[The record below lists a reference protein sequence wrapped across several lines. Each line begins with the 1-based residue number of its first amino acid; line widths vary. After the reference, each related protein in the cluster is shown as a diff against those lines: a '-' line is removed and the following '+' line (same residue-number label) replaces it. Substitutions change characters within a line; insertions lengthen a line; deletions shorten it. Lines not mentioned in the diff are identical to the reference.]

1 MWREWWTDARLRIKA
16 LVNRRRLERD
26 LEEELQ
32 FHLAMREA
40 QNRGLGLARD
50 DARVA
55 ARRRLGNVALVKE
68 DCREIWIFSWVETLW
83 KDIRYAA
90 RILAK
95 SPGFAAV
102 VICSL
107 ALGIG

>member
-1 MWREWWTDARLRIKA
+1 
-16 LVNRRRLERD
+16 
-26 LEEELQ
+26 
-32 FHLAMREA
+32 MREEK
-40 QNRGLGLARD
+40 NRGFGLAGD
-50 DARVA
+50 DARAA

-68 DCREIWIFSWVETLW
+68 DCREMWIFSWAETLL

-102 VICSL
+102 VMCSL
-107 ALGIG
+107 ALGIGANTAVSA